1 MADVS
6 AETVLDA
13 AVVSVLEL
21 SFLLHAVSAST
32 AMANVANLPL
42 DPLIN
47 IVPPSPSPSGDQ
59 EKNTT
64 PMIDAAFHFVGES
77 GKNRTHRRFFPAALA
92 CRHRGETRPV

>member
-21 SFLLHAVSAST
+21 SFLLHAVSASA
-32 AMANVANLPL
+32 AMVSVANLPL

-47 IVPPSPSPSGDQ
+47 IVLSLPSPFGDQ
-59 EKNTT
+59 EKNTAL
-64 PMIDAAFHFVGES
+64 MIDAAFSF
-77 GKNRTHRRFFPAALA
+77 
-92 CRHRGETRPV
+92 CR